1 MSTSLLIVESPAKCK
16 KIQDFLG
23 PGWRVIA
30 TFGHIRALQQDLDAV
45 GLDRDFE
52 PKYEFLSKDKAKAI
66 KQLKD
71 ESKGVK
77 EIYLASDDDREGEAI
92 SYSVAVLLGLD
103 VRTAKRAVFH
113 EITKPAIL
121 RAVQNP
127 RTIDMNRVNAQQ
139 ARSILDMMVGFTISQ
154 LLWSYVGNALSAGRC
169 QTPALRIICERE
181 REIDGFTSQRA
192 WKLGGEWIT
201 NGLTMDAKL
210 LDELEDEESARNF
223 LENIHSEVDGTV
235 QSSITKGW
243 TQAPPKPLITSTL
256 QQEASSRY
264 GCNTKRTMQIAQ
276 RLYEAGHITYMR
288 TDHAALSEEAI
299 EKAQELVKQLYG
311 DAFVLGGL
319 TKEKEKVKE
328 KGKEKAKDKAK
339 ESDSTAQEAH
349 EAIRPTHFELAE
361 LPTDEDW
368 NAVDRK
374 VYTLIRNRAIQSVM
388 TSAKGEEHSVQFTA
402 DGDPSEF
409 PWIASWKRTTFQGWK
424 RIGFAEANLD
434 SHEQD
439 EPTEKELEAE
449 TWKKAIAISPT
460 SKIKWKSL
468 EAFPTDTR
476 AAPRFNEATLVRE
489 LEKKGIGRPST
500 FASLVN
506 TIQEK
511 EYVKREDKPAKE
523 VTLLHLSL
531 SKAGQWPP
539 SEEQTVKKM
548 GGEKDKLVPTSLG
561 YRILDFC
568 LQEFSTLFT
577 YSFTSQMEQRLDRIA
592 EGTEPWKQLC
602 RDTWNS
608 YQEKYTE
615 LKKAGNKTTTKNSRM
630 HEFGNG
636 LKAVL
641 GKSGPLV
648 LQEDESGDKAK
659 TKFLGWVDGVA
670 FEDMTEEMA
679 KKLLEQDT
687 TKRQSESA
695 SLGSWNGDEV
705 LVKTGPY
712 GKYAQCGSVRIP
724 FQDGDTFETL
734 TAKMKTKQDA
744 VVHSLGDFEFRTGQ
758 YGMFMFKKSV
768 AKGKKP
774 QFVGLPEGLNPKQL
788 TEEAAIKIYQTGL
801 QQKARTRNFSQ
812 SESGEGGTGTRGK
825 RGGFRGGFRGRG
837 RS

>member
-1 MSTSLLIVESPAKCK
+1 MSTSLVIVESPAKCK
-16 KIQDFLG
+16 KIQGFLG

-71 ESKGVK
+71 ESKGMK

-92 SYSVAVLLGLD
+92 SYSVALLLGLD
-103 VRTAKRAVFH
+103 VRTAKRSVFH

-169 QTPALRIICERE
+169 QTPALRLICERE

-192 WKLGGEWIT
+192 WKLGGEWLT
-201 NGLTMDAKL
+201 NGLKVDAKL
-210 LDELEDEESARNF
+210 VDELEDEESARNF
-223 LENIHSEVDGTV
+223 LENIHAEADGTV
-235 QSSITKGW
+235 QSSTTKGW

-264 GCNTKRTMQIAQ
+264 SCNTKRTMQIAQ

-288 TDHAALSEEAI
+288 TDHAILSDEAI
-299 EKAQELVKQLYG
+299 EKAQEIVKQLYG
-311 DAFVLGGL
+311 EAFVDSGA
-319 TKEKEKVKE
+319 TQKKK
-328 KGKEKAKDKAK
+328 KA
-339 ESDSTAQEAH
+339 SDPNAQEAH

-368 NAVDRK
+368 NAIDRK
-374 VYTLIRNRAIQSVM
+374 VYALIRNRALQSVM
-388 TSAKGEEHSVQFTA
+388 TAAKGEEHTIQFTA

-409 PWIASWKRTTFQGWK
+409 SWIASWKRTTFQGWK

-434 SHEQD
+434 SYEQED
-439 EPTEKELEAE
+439 QTEKELEVD
-449 TWKKAIAISPT
+449 TWKKATAISTT
-460 SKIKWKSL
+460 SKLTWKFL
-468 EAFPTDTR
+468 QAFPMDTR

-500 FASLVN
+500 FAMLVN

-523 VTLLHLSL
+523 VTTLHLSL
-531 SKAGQWPP
+531 SKTGQWPP
-539 SEEQTVKKM
+539 KEEQTVKKM

-568 LQEFSTLFT
+568 LQEFSTLFN
-577 YSFTSQMEQRLDRIA
+577 YSFTSQMEQRLDAIA
-592 EGTEPWKQLC
+592 EGKEQWKQLC

-608 YQEKYTE
+608 YEEKYKE
-615 LKKAGNKTTTKNSRM
+615 LKKAGNKATIKNSRM

-641 GKSGPLV
+641 AKSGPLV
-648 LQEDESGDKAK
+648 LQEDESGDKTK

-670 FEDMTEEMA
+670 FENMTEEMA
-679 KKLLEQDT
+679 KKLLEQHT
-687 TKRQSESA
+687 TKRIAEST
-695 SLGSWNGDEV
+695 SLGSWNGEEV

-712 GKYAQCGSVRIP
+712 GKYAQCGTVRIP
-724 FQDGDTFETL
+724 FQDDDTFETL
-734 TAKMKTKQDA
+734 IAKIKTKQDA

-774 QFVGLPEGLNPKQL
+774 QFVGLPEGINPKQL

-801 QQKARTRNFSQ
+801 QQKARARNFSQ
-812 SESGEGGTGTRGK
+812 SESGQGGRGGGGS